1 MAADVSS
8 FVYFAP
14 IMVFLVVFVIMVA
27 LLHKTKLVGENMYVH
42 IFLAFV
48 IATIF
53 ITASSIKQ
61 LVLNVIPWFAVLLI
75 ALFLIM
81 ALVGFIGGKADSIV
95 GKTTGWVFV
104 VLLIIVFLVS
114 GVKVFS
120 SSISPYLPTAS
131 SSQVSNGNPTL
142 VYFFSWLYS
151 PQVKGFFLL
160 IAVAVFVTWFLWK
173 TGGITPAGKK

>member
-1 MAADVSS
+1 
-8 FVYFAP
+8 
-14 IMVFLVVFVIMVA
+14 MVFLVVFVIMVA
-27 LLHKTKLVGENMYVH
+27 LLHKTELIGKNMYMN
-42 IFLAFV
+42 IFLSFV

-81 ALVGFIGGKADSIV
+81 ALVGFMGDSGKSIV
-95 GKTTGWVFV
+95 SKSMGWVFV
-104 VLLIIVFLVS
+104 VILILIFLVS
-114 GVKVFS
+114 GIKVFS
-120 SSISPYLPTAS
+120 NSVSPYLPTAT

-160 IAVAVFVTWFLWK
+160 IGVAIFVTWFLWK
-173 TGGITPAGKK
+173 TGGISPAEK

>member
-14 IMVFLVVFVIMVA
+14 VLVFLVVFAIMVA
-27 LLHKTKLVGENMYVH
+27 LLHKTKLIGENMYMN
-42 IFLAFV
+42 IFLSFV

-53 ITASSIKQ
+53 ITASSVKQ

-81 ALVGFIGGKADSIV
+81 ALVGFM
-95 GKTTGWVFV
+95 GKTDAIMGKTMGWVFV
-104 VLLIIVFLVS
+104 VILILIFLIS
-114 GVKVFS
+114 GIKVFS
-120 SSISPYLPTAS
+120 NSVSPYLPTATN
-131 SSQVSNGNPTL
+131 SQISNGNPTL

-160 IAVAVFVTWFLWK
+160 IGVAIFVTWFLWK
-173 TGGITPAGKK
+173 TGGISPAEK

>member
-1 MAADVSS
+1 MATDVSS
-8 FVYFAP
+8 FVYFTP

-27 LLHKTKLVGENMYVH
+27 LLHKTKLIGENMYLN
-42 IFLAFV
+42 IFLSFV

-53 ITASSIKQ
+53 ITASSVKQ
-61 LVLNVIPWFAVLLI
+61 LVLNVIPWFALLLI

-81 ALVGFIGGKADSIV
+81 ALIGFMGGKADSVISK
-95 GKTTGWVFV
+95 GMGWVFV
-104 VLLIIVFLVS
+104 VLLILVFLVS
-114 GVKVFS
+114 GIKVFS
-120 SSISPYLPTAS
+120 NSISPYLPTATN
-131 SSQVSNGNPTL
+131 SQVAGANPTL

-173 TGGITPAGKK
+173 TGGINPAKK